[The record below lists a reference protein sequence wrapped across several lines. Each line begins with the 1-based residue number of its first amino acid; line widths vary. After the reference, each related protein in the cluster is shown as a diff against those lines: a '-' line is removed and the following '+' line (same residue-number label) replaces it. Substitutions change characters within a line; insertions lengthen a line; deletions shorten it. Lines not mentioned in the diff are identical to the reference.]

1 MKQSELIPIGMG
13 IDKHARLFRCDD
25 TILRAIQ
32 PEFTKQYQKILS
44 KKIIQ
49 DLIADN
55 ILIPTEISSLK
66 IDGYDLVLK
75 HPILPVVSYP
85 FEWTPS
91 MFKDAALNILKL
103 NMALAKHGLCTQDA
117 HPWNV
122 LFDGRVPKFVD
133 FTSIID
139 LPAYGVSY
147 VINEFNKYCTN
158 PLLLMA
164 KGYHKTFRSLTH
176 EIFCYPDAELVREL
190 YGPQITAYRLWQVVL
205 DRTRHYTTYFIEGEN
220 QSGYGE
226 EVKKLKS
233 LVNRIESID
242 VRPKVSE
249 WSNYYSGEN
258 ELPIYDGSKERLHY
272 IKNSTAKH
280 AIVDHLLENIQPNT
294 VLDIGCNRG
303 LYSQMAASR
312 GAKVIG
318 IDIDEQALDQM
329 YCDSKNIN
337 TYVIPL
343 YINAVAPEE
352 AIGFKEIPFP
362 SVTERIKSDCVLCLA
377 LVHHLV
383 FKVFQMNFIHIAKL
397 LDSYSKKYLIVE
409 FIPKED
415 KHVSEWYTLEYSW
428 YNVENFK
435 SALNQHFHNIK
446 QYESFPAPRSILF
459 CEK

>member
-1 MKQSELIPIGMG
+1 MKQPELIPFGMG
-13 IDKHARLFRCDD
+13 IDKHARLFKYGD
-25 TILRAIQ
+25 TILRAIH
-32 PEFTKQYQKILS
+32 PNFTEYYNNILS
-44 KKIIQ
+44 KKIIYN
-49 DLIADN
+49 LIADN

-75 HPILPVVSYP
+75 HPILPIVSYP

-103 NMALAKHGLCTQDA
+103 NVALAKHGLCTQDA

-122 LFDGRVPKFVD
+122 LFDGPYPKFVD

-139 LPAYGVSY
+139 LPSYGVSH
-147 VINEFNKYCTN
+147 VINQFNEYCTN

-164 KGYHKTFRSLTH
+164 KGYHKIFRSLTH
-176 EIFCYPDAELVREL
+176 EIFCYPDANLLREL
-190 YGPQITAYRLWQVVL
+190 YGPQIATYKLGQIIL
-205 DRTRHYTTYFIEGEN
+205 DRARRYAKHIYKSEN
-220 QSGYGE
+220 LSGFFSE
-226 EVKKLKS
+226 INRLNS
-233 LVNRIESID
+233 LINRIERID
-242 VRPKVSE
+242 VRPMASE

-258 ELPIYDGSKERLHY
+258 ELPIYDGSKERL
-272 IKNSTAKH
+272 NSIRTATPKH
-280 AIVDHLLENIQPNT
+280 AIVDYLLENIRPNT

-318 IDIDEQALDQM
+318 IDMDEQALDQM
-329 YCDSKNIN
+329 YYDSKNIN
-337 TYVIPL
+337 SYVIPL

-352 AIGFKEIPFP
+352 AIGFKEIPFA
-362 SVTERIKSDCVLCLA
+362 SVTERLKSDCVLCFA

-383 FKVFQMNFIHIAKL
+383 FKVFQMDFMHISKL
-397 LDSYSKKYLIVE
+397 LDSYSNRYLIVE

-415 KHVSEWYTLEYSW
+415 KYVSEWYTLEYSW

-435 SALNQHFHNIK
+435 SSLSQHFHKIEH
-446 QYESFPAPRSILF
+446 YESFPAPRVILF